1 MGIFD
6 NIYLTDK
13 EKIKRNISLSDVL
26 SIYDI
31 AELWSDDKREKGIY
45 MEAMYNGFKQTDLK
59 GQECKKDNG
68 GMVIISPYTIYQE
81 IKVNKKDFKLWLESN
96 KEVLP
101 EDCLLINWWNVDFKE
116 KKQKGNRDEKLPI
129 KTMSINEEKK
139 LRKVKNKEFVISEV
153 IPYLKS
159 VHPSLKR
166 TTDIGKY
173 FKNKDSYNKA
183 SDLEQ
188 RFHDICVSGGK
199 NAIYETVYKW
209 LLDSDEAYFIKGS
222 EGHSSNI

>member
-116 KKQKGNRDEKLPI
+116 KKQKATISKDANI
-129 KTMSINEEKK
+129 KELERT
-139 LRKVKNKEFVISEV
+139 ISEKIGLNV
-153 IPYLKS
+153 IIKNNKRNKGTITFSYKEIDQLNKIIEILKFN
-159 VHPSLKR
+159 
-166 TTDIGKY
+166 Y
-173 FKNKDSYNKA
+173 
-183 SDLEQ
+183 
-188 RFHDICVSGGK
+188 
-199 NAIYETVYKW
+199 
-209 LLDSDEAYFIKGS
+209 
-222 EGHSSNI
+222 